1 VKETNNDGRTEKET
15 RLRTILGGTGKAQAI
30 FETIEAAYTAASES
44 PEGTPGSNS
53 WSREKLIVTL
63 ENAAKENGVWIEDTS
78 GLRSEEVGEGGENK
92 VYQNPSEPST
102 VIKFN
107 RMTYSAD
114 SEAGIDALF
123 DGLIAQGEL
132 FPALEYE
139 VLGFAHD
146 VYGNVAIIL
155 RQQYVT
161 AERYA
166 TEEEIDNWFHN
177 NKFTKERFGFWS
189 NGKYKIHDYKPANVM
204 MANNG
209 ILAFIDPIIVSRA
222 HQ

>member
-1 VKETNNDGRTEKET
+1 
-15 RLRTILGGTGKAQAI
+15 
-30 FETIEAAYTAASES
+30 
-44 PEGTPGSNS
+44 
-53 WSREKLIVTL
+53 
-63 ENAAKENGVWIEDTS
+63 
-78 GLRSEEVGEGGENK
+78 
-92 VYQNPSEPST
+92 
-102 VIKFN
+102 
-107 RMTYSAD
+107 MTYSAD
-114 SEAGIDALF
+114 SKAGFDALF

-132 FPALEYE
+132 FPALKYDI
-139 VLGFAHD
+139 LGFALD

-166 TEEEIDNWFHN
+166 TEEEINSWFQN
-177 NKFTKERFGFWS
+177 NQFIKERFGFWS

-209 ILAFIDPIIVSRA
+209 ILAFIDLIIVSRA

>member
-1 VKETNNDGRTEKET
+1 MKETNNDRETEKNT
-15 RLRTILGGTGKAQAI
+15 RLRTILGGAGKAKKI
-30 FETIEAAYTAASES
+30 FYTIEAAYSAASQGAA
-44 PEGTPGSNS
+44 GTIGENS
-53 WSREKLIVTL
+53 WSREKLITAL
-63 ENAAKENGVWIEDTS
+63 ENAAKEKEVWIDDTS
-78 GLRSEEVGEGGENK
+78 GLKGEEVGEGGENK

-114 SEAGIDALF
+114 SKAGFDALL

-166 TEEEIDNWFHN
+166 TEEEINAWFQN

-204 MANNG
+204 VANNG
-209 ILAFIDPIIVSRA
+209 ILAFIDPIIVSYT
-222 HQ
+222 QQ

>member
-1 VKETNNDGRTEKET
+1 MKETNNDGKTEKET
-15 RLRTILGGTGKAQAI
+15 RLRSILGGAGKAQAI
-30 FETIEAAYTAASES
+30 LDTIEAAYSAASQS
-44 PEGTPGSNS
+44 TEGAPGTNS
-53 WSREKLIVTL
+53 WSREKLIATL

-78 GLRSEEVGEGGENK
+78 NLRGEDVGEGGENK
-92 VYQNPSEPST
+92 VYQKPSEPAT

-114 SEAGIDALF
+114 SEAGFDALF

-139 VLGFAHD
+139 VLGFALD
-146 VYGNVAIIL
+146 VDGNVAIIL

-166 TEEEIDNWFHN
+166 AEEEINAWFQN

-209 ILAFIDPIIVSRA
+209 ILAFIDPIIVSYT
-222 HQ
+222 QQ

>member
-1 VKETNNDGRTEKET
+1 MKETNNDGRTEKET

-30 FETIEAAYTAASES
+30 FETIEAAYTAASQG
-44 PEGTPGSNS
+44 PADPFGTN

>member
-1 VKETNNDGRTEKET
+1 MKENYNDKRTEKET
-15 RLRTILGGTGKAQAI
+15 RLCTILGGARKAQAI
-30 FETIEAAYTAASES
+30 LDTIEAAYSAASES
-44 PEGTPGSNS
+44 AEGAPGSNS
-53 WSREKLIVTL
+53 WSREKLIAAL
-63 ENAAKENGVWIEDTS
+63 ENAAKENAVWIDDTS
-78 GLRSEEVGEGGENK
+78 GLKGEEVGEGGENK

-114 SEAGIDALF
+114 SEAGFDALL

-177 NKFTKERFGFWS
+177 NKFTRERFGFWS